1 MGGKS
6 LALFYVLPCEVN
18 FSFSFCL
25 FVFFNV
31 IDEGFSPT
39 PQTSLSLSA
48 KFFQLCFNCFL

>member
-1 MGGKS
+1 MEAKS
-6 LALFYVLPCEVN
+6 LALFYVLPNEVN
-18 FSFSFCL
+18 FCFVLFC

-48 KFFQLCFNCFL
+48 RFFPLCFNCFL